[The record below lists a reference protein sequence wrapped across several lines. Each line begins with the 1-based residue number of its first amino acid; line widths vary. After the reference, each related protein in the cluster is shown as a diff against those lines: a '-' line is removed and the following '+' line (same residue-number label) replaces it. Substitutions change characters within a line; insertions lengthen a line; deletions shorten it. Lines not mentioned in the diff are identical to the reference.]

1 MKYKFLEHTADIKF
15 KAYGKNLAELY
26 ENCVYAMCSVMHSG
40 KVVSKVKRKIEI
52 KGKDLENLLYV
63 FLEEFL
69 FLIDSE
75 GIFLSKIDRM
85 KVDTKNFVVEA
96 DVFFGDS
103 PVLETHVKAV
113 TYNDMF
119 VKKEKG
125 KWVAQIV
132 LDV

>member
-40 KVVSKVKRKIEI
+40 KVVSKVKKKI
-52 KGKDLENLLYV
+52 KVQGNDFENLLYV

-75 GIFLSKIDRM
+75 GIFLSKIERL

-96 DVFFGDS
+96 DVYFGNA
-103 PVLETHVKAV
+103 PRLETDVKAI

-125 KWVAQIV
+125 KWVAQVV